1 MKTSR
6 VVGIIIL
13 AVMVWWWSPLYY
25 ITLYPASSS
34 RAIRPVNV
42 YQGPLQQGTDKE
54 PFFINDRKGIKVKIT
69 PVAEYEIQARIAIN
83 RTYPNYFNVVELEDL
98 LTNDMALV
106 WGKFAEDRIMKK
118 MKFSHQWTYFGFRFS
133 DPALSQ
139 EPGLQY
145 LSEHFSSNHLV
156 AANKNIDH
164 ALRQAGKSDRIRAAG
179 YLIDIEISGLPEIK
193 SSLVRTDN
201 WIPGEGNRGGS
212 EFIYVTEF
220 QNGDRVYK

>member
-6 VVGIIIL
+6 IVGIIML
-13 AVMVWWWSPLYY
+13 TVLVWWWSPLYY
-25 ITLYPASSS
+25 ITLYPASSN

-42 YQGPLQQGTDKE
+42 YEEPFQRRTDKE
-54 PFFINDRKGIKVKIT
+54 PFFVNDQKGKRVKIT
-69 PVAEYEIQARIAIN
+69 PVAEYEIQARVAIN
-83 RTYPNYFNVVELEDL
+83 RTYPNYFNVVELENL

-118 MKFSHQWTYFGFRFS
+118 MKFSHQWTYSGFRYT
-133 DPALSQ
+133 DPVLNQ

-164 ALRQAGKSDRIRAAG
+164 ALRQAGKGDRIRVAG
-179 YLIDIEISGLPEIK
+179 YLVNIKITGLPEIK
-193 SSLVRTDN
+193 TSLVRTDN
-201 WIPGEGNRGGS
+201 WTPGEGNRGGS